1 MTTSRIEPGQ
11 SAEIEV
17 EVTEDLTT
25 NRTGRPGAEVLSPP
39 SLLMLME
46 QCSIKASDPYL
57 PEGYTTVGCAVDG
70 LRHLAPTAIGGRV
83 RVRSVLTEVENNRL
97 TYSIEAFEGDK
108 KIGVTVHK
116 RAIISKGAGG

>member
-11 SAEIEV
+11 GAEIEV

-25 NRTGRPGAEVLSPP
+25 NRTGRPGAEVLSTP

-57 PEGYTTVGCAVDG
+57 PEGYTTVGYAVDG